1 MIDFA
6 RFQVNYRPIFCCFL
20 TEFGE
25 AFKMY
30 DKNSDGCITTK
41 ELGEVMR
48 SLGENPTE
56 AELLHII
63 NEVDIDGKATPS
75 CLCYLV

>member
-1 MIDFA
+1 
-6 RFQVNYRPIFCCFL
+6 
-20 TEFGE
+20 
-25 AFKMY
+25 MY

-56 AELLHII
+56 SELLHII
-63 NEVDIDGKATPS
+63 NEVDIDGKVKVGVH
-75 CLCYLV
+75 LDQ